1 MANPPA
7 EPDQLRRPGPDRT
20 ILLVGSLVW
29 LALVALW
36 LTWSPFDLSTAG
48 RDYPPAPTSAFDLL
62 GNLVLLAP
70 FGATVAALAPRRGV
84 LLAALAGAL
93 VSAGMEA
100 GQIYLPD
107 RVVSVV
113 DLLLNTAG
121 AAAGAAVMLRLR
133 ARVRPCAAVLA
144 LVGLVYTA
152 FLLQAAWAGYSFR
165 RGMNFSGWNPS
176 FGIAIGDES
185 QADVGGIYVYQGQV
199 ENGVIC
205 AGAGTDTVCAGPS
218 ADAERRDRLVRHAEE
233 GQWVM
238 LRAAFM
244 SASDSQAGPRR
255 LVTFSRGGYQ
265 RNATLGQEHTA
276 LVVRLRTAL
285 MGENGRR
292 YELRV
297 PDAIHAGTPETV
309 EVVARRGDIRVSIAS
324 TGQARVEDFRLDGL
338 AGAILLRGPGAVS
351 SVEVT
356 RSRRASLVVLVF
368 PALLLPAAFAFRRRQ
383 TRSVPPGP
391 TRGPA

>member
-1 MANPPA
+1 M
-7 EPDQLRRPGPDRT
+7 RPGGPDLT

-36 LTWSPFDLSTAG
+36 LTWSPFDFSTAG

-70 FGATVAALAPRRGV
+70 FGATLAALAPRRGV
-84 LLAALAGAL
+84 LLAALVGAL

-133 ARVRPCAAVLA
+133 ARVPPRSAVVA

-152 FLLQAAWAGYSFR
+152 FLFQAAWAGYAFR
-165 RGMNFSGWNPS
+165 RSMGFSGWDPS

-199 ENGVIC
+199 ENGLIC

-218 ADAERRDRLVRHAEE
+218 ADTERRKRLVRQAEE
-233 GQWVM
+233 GQWVL

-265 RNATLGQEHTA
+265 RNATLGQERTA
-276 LVVRLRTAL
+276 VVVRLRTAL

-297 PDAIHAGTPETV
+297 PDAIHVGTPETV
-309 EVVARRGDIRVSIAS
+309 EVAASPGDVRVSIAS
-324 TGQARVEDFRLDGL
+324 RRQTRVVQFRLDGL
-338 AGAILLRGPGAVS
+338 ASAILLRGPGIVS
-351 SVEVT
+351 SVELT
-356 RSRRASLVVLVF
+356 RSRRASLVVLLF
-368 PALLLPAAFAFRRRQ
+368 PALLLPAAFVFHRHQ
-383 TRSVPPGP
+383 QRSVPP
-391 TRGPA
+391 RPA